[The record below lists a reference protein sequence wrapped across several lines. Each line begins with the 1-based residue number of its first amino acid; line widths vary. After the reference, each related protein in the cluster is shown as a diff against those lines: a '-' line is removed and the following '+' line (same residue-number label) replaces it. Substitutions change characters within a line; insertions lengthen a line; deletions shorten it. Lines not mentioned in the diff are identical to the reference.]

1 MKKEYY
7 MQKKAQRSQK
17 KKNCKDTRFYVQED
31 RESINNEM
39 ETLNVNP
46 QAQDQSN
53 KVPTKKG

>member
-1 MKKEYY
+1 
-7 MQKKAQRSQK
+7 MQKKAQRSQKK

>member
-1 MKKEYY
+1 

-17 KKNCKDTRFYVQED
+17 KKKKNCKVTRFYVQED